1 MNDSKGF
8 YTFNGYQKNSEAELT
23 SSMEDYLE
31 MIFRLHLTCDEVRIA
46 EISKMLH
53 VQPSSTT
60 KMVQALNN
68 LGYLD
73 SKKYGY
79 IFLTQKGEE
88 KGKYLL
94 YRHDVL
100 NKFLCVVNRS
110 KTELEQTEKIE
121 HFLNEKTIR
130 NLDLLTK
137 KLRNR
142 VL

>member
-8 YTFNGYQKNSEAELT
+8 YTLKGYQKNNEAELT

-31 MIFRLHLTCDEVRIA
+31 MIFRLHLTNDEIRIA
-46 EISKMLH
+46 DVSKMLH

-60 KMVQALNN
+60 KMVQALSN

-79 IFLTQKGEE
+79 IFLSEKGTE

-100 NKFLCVVNRS
+100 NKFLCVVNHS
-110 KTELEQTEKIE
+110 KSELEQAEKIE
-121 HFLNEKTIR
+121 HFLNEKTVR
-130 NLDLLTK
+130 NLDVLTK
-137 KLRNR
+137 RLQNR